1 MADIDEIQ
9 QQTELIQRGN
19 EAAIILDNPVFK
31 AALDDLRHKN
41 YETFCFQTQNAD
53 DDVRR
58 GLWAKGQAIEAIYGQ
73 LEAYVQEG
81 YAALKEREAQ
91 RLENSDEKE

>member
-1 MADIDEIQ
+1 MADTDEIQ

-19 EAAIILDNPVFK
+19 DAAIILDNPVFQE
-31 AALDDLRHKN
+31 ALDSLRRKN

-58 GLWAKGQAIEAIYGQ
+58 GLWAKGQAIEAIMGQ
-73 LEAYVQEG
+73 LEAFVHEG

-91 RLENSDEKE
+91 RLENRDEKE